1 MKIYR
6 NVLGVQIFTR
16 NVWFIRAC
24 ATKLSLNKPFSPTFS
39 SVRMDCYTVLFLQ
52 WKFIVMF
59 AKCTNLYTRR
69 LTQACFYYWTNRQSP
84 LSNHILSTSMTSLYP
99 WKRCFRFFYLVL
111 YLLQRLKSTNLH
123 TRRLTCTCS
132 YYWTCTSYLC
142 IVTFATLYPQKYRS
156 RYSFRRILQWRVDN
170 RAWDQWFLSVQT
182 EINISNCQ
190 LRDKHRRLYGR
201 GLP

>member
-6 NVLGVQIFTR
+6 NVSNVQIFTR
-16 NVWFIRAC
+16 NVWFIRVC
-24 ATKLSLNKPFSPTFS
+24 ATKLSLNKHFQPTFS
-39 SVRMDCYTVLFLQ
+39 FVRTNCCIVLFLQ
-52 WKFIVMF
+52 WKFIVVF
-59 AKCTNLYTRR
+59 AKYTNL
-69 LTQACFYYWTNRQSP
+69 QACFYYCTNRQSP
-84 LSNHILSTSMTSLYP
+84 LSNHVSSTSMTSLYP

-156 RYSFRRILQWRVDN
+156 RYSFRRILQWRVDD
-170 RAWDQWFLSVQT
+170 RAW
-182 EINISNCQ
+182 INGSYPFKQ
-190 LRDKHRRLYGR
+190 K
-201 GLP
+201 